1 MNTKKS
7 FLLTSC
13 FPCLLLL
20 AIMLG
25 PGCSNPADDVAEAKV
40 EEAQPAAETTASS
53 PEDSQEALTYVAS
66 SDSTIGFVGSKVTGS
81 HAGGFKTFTASVQV
95 AGGELVAGGTQVQI
109 DMESTWSDS
118 DRLTGHLKNEDF
130 FDVPSFPSA
139 SFVST
144 GFAKDDQGHQVTGQ
158 LTLHGVTKTITFPA
172 TIEVFDASVTV
183 DAEFFIKRFDFG
195 IQYPGRADDLIRDE
209 VVIKLH
215 IVAQPEQ
222 A

>member
-7 FLLTSC
+7 FPLASC
-13 FPCLLLL
+13 LPCLLLV
-20 AIMLG
+20 AIMVG

-40 EEAQPAAETTASS
+40 EEVQPAAETVASS

-81 HAGGFKTFTASVQV
+81 QEGGFKTFTASVQV

-109 DMESTWSDS
+109 DMESTWSES

-130 FDVPSFPSA
+130 FDVSSFPFA
-139 SFVST
+139 SFFST
-144 GFAKDDQGHQVTGQ
+144 GFSKDDQGYQVTGR

-172 TIEVFDASVTV
+172 TIEVSDVSVTV

>member
-1 MNTKKS
+1 MWLRPTRPS
-7 FLLTSC
+7 VLSA
-13 FPCLLLL
+13 PR
-20 AIMLG
+20 
-25 PGCSNPADDVAEAKV
+25 
-40 EEAQPAAETTASS
+40 S
-53 PEDSQEALTYVAS
+53 PEVTKEASRPSLPRFKSQGAS
-66 SDSTIGFVGSKVTGS
+66 F
-81 HAGGFKTFTASVQV
+81 
-95 AGGELVAGGTQVQI
+95 VAGGTQVQI

-130 FDVPSFPSA
+130 FDVPSFSSA

-172 TIEVFDASVTV
+172 TIEVSDASVTV

>member
-1 MNTKKS
+1 MV
-7 FLLTSC
+7 
-13 FPCLLLL
+13 
-20 AIMLG
+20 G

-40 EEAQPAAETTASS
+40 EEAQPAAETVASS

-81 HAGGFKTFTASVQV
+81 QEGGFKTFTASVQV
-95 AGGELVAGGTQVQI
+95 AGSELVAGGTQVQI
-109 DMESTWSDS
+109 DMESTWSES

-130 FDVPSFPSA
+130 FDVSSFPSA

-144 GFAKDDQGHQVTGQ
+144 GFSKDDQGYQVTGR
-158 LTLHGVTKTITFPA
+158 LTLHGVTKIITFPA
-172 TIEVFDASVTV
+172 TIEVSDVSVTV

>member
-1 MNTKKS
+1 MV
-7 FLLTSC
+7 
-13 FPCLLLL
+13 
-20 AIMLG
+20 G

-40 EEAQPAAETTASS
+40 EEVQPAAETVASS

-81 HAGGFKTFTASVQV
+81 QEGGFKTFTASVQV

-109 DMESTWSDS
+109 DMESTWSES

-130 FDVPSFPSA
+130 FDVSSFPSA

-144 GFAKDDQGHQVTGQ
+144 GFSKDDQGYQVTGR
-158 LTLHGVTKTITFPA
+158 LTLHGVTKIITFPA
-172 TIEVFDASVTV
+172 TIEVSDVSVTV

>member
-1 MNTKKS
+1 
-7 FLLTSC
+7 
-13 FPCLLLL
+13 
-20 AIMLG
+20 MLG

-130 FDVPSFPSA
+130 FDVPSFSSA

-144 GFAKDDQGHQVTGQ
+144 GKLPPPENKANALAQ
-158 LTLHGVTKTITFPA
+158 
-172 TIEVFDASVTV
+172 
-183 DAEFFIKRFDFG
+183 FFNGAR
-195 IQYPGRADDLIRDE
+195 
-209 VVIKLH
+209 
-215 IVAQPEQ
+215 
-222 A
+222 